1 MKEIYEIYK
10 KEFKISV
17 IRDTKCL
24 QDEDQLDQVA
34 SRSGQNIMSDLYS
47 SNDFALL
54 PFHVDICNEAEL
66 QNWPESKSWSST
78 KNPAHSQEDDDLA
91 MPMVEIKK
99 IYAKRRFIM
108 NNVNQAIKVK
118 QFRHFIESYSDD

>member
-1 MKEIYEIYK
+1 MFRNTKGNKGCLIIAWDHGGVNTYGSSKMKEIYEIYK

-34 SRSGQNIMSDLYS
+34 SRSGQNIMSDFYS

-54 PFHVDICNEAEL
+54 HFHVDICNEAEL
-66 QNWPESKSWSST
+66 KKWLLPEKWLENKQEYKSQDFVGVK
-78 KNPAHSQEDDDLA
+78 KNTDLRA
-91 MPMVEIKK
+91 G
-99 IYAKRRFIM
+99 
-108 NNVNQAIKVK
+108 
-118 QFRHFIESYSDD
+118 